1 MHLMKEYEGKGFILP
16 NINDNLKLHK
26 ENYTES
32 LKKDYVLQRMLLLKS
47 SGTGTSGLVE
57 RAS

>member
-1 MHLMKEYEGKGFILP
+1 MKEYEGKGFILP